1 MSGKKFKRFP
11 VTAAVL
17 LVALAVLPTSKAQQT
32 TEMFIP
38 IGMSPGV
45 SNKVSFLGEIS
56 ASDRTARSISIWVDG
71 SSKSFGVTPSTRI
84 WLDRSKAGKPSLD
97 GSFDDLQTGRR
108 VEIKYD
114 PDDPAL
120 ADWIKVEAQ

>member
-45 SNKVSFLGEIS
+45 SNKVSFLGEVS
-56 ASDRTARSISIWVDG
+56 AADRTAKSVSIRVDG
-71 SSKSFGVTPSTRI
+71 SSKTFSIAPSTRI
-84 WLDRSKAGKPSLD
+84 WLDRSKAGKPNID
-97 GSFDDLQTGRR
+97 GSFDDLETGRR
-108 VEIKYD
+108 IEIRYD
-114 PDDPAL
+114 PEDPAV
-120 ADWIKVEAQ
+120 AGWIKIEAQ